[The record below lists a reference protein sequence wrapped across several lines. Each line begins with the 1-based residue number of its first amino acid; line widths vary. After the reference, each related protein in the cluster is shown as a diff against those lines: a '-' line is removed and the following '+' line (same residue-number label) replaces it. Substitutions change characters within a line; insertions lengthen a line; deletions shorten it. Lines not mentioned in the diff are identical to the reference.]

1 MKIVEMIQEGKYDL
15 LKDELEKK
23 VAIKIKEK
31 VEDKKKAFVAKMK
44 KSKG

>member
-1 MKIVEMIQEGKYDL
+1 MKIVEMIKEGKYDL

-23 VAIKIKEK
+23 VATKIKEK
-31 VEDKKKAFVAKMK
+31 IEDKKKAFVAKMK